1 MSNLSLVESTLPPG
15 FRFHPRDKELVCDY
29 LLKKLPL
36 LVEIDLNKCEP
47 WDLPDTACVGGKEWY
62 FYSQRDRKYATG
74 LRTNRA
80 TVSGYW
86 KATGKDRSILRNRI
100 LVGMRKTL
108 VFYLGRAPKGKKTD
122 WVMHEF
128 RLQDPETPPLDSSLK
143 EDWVLCRVFCKN
155 RERIIDGK
163 QVGHSK
169 VGNISKYGG
178 HEDTLSCSSSLPP
191 LMEPYTL
198 SFDQSQ
204 LNNNNTNTNNIFNQQ
219 VPCLSTT
226 FNQSNPQ
233 FDLINHNC
241 HLFSATVPPPPPA
254 MPLPPD
260 LTIPSSSSSSS
271 HCGERKDVIKA
282 ILSRFNN
289 MDKQINFNE
298 STFGFGDGISDQSF
312 LSDESLHV
320 TMWNP

>member
-1 MSNLSLVESTLPPG
+1 MSNLSLVEATLPPG
-15 FRFHPRDKELVCDY
+15 FRFHPRDEELICDY
-29 LLKKLPL
+29 LFNKLSLSYSPL

-47 WDLPDTACVGGKEWY
+47 WDLPETACVGGKEWY
-62 FYSQRDRKYATG
+62 FYTQRDRKYATG

-86 KATGKDRSILRNRI
+86 KATGKDKSILRNHT

-108 VFYLGRAPKGKKTD
+108 VFYLGRAPKGKKTN

-128 RLQDPETPPLDSSLK
+128 RLQYPQSPPPDSSLK

-155 RERIIDGK
+155 RERIEGK
-163 QVGHSK
+163 QNSNVGS
-169 VGNISKYGG
+169 ISKYEG

-204 LNNNNTNTNNIFNQQ
+204 PIIYNQQ
-219 VPCLSTT
+219 VPCFSTG

-233 FDLINHNC
+233 YDLINHNH
-241 HLFSATVPPPPPA
+241 HLFSTTVQPPPPP
-254 MPLPPD
+254 PPNFPV
-260 LTIPSSSSSSS
+260 PSSSSSSS
-271 HCGERKDVIKA
+271 HCCEKKDVIKA

-289 MDKQINFNE
+289 TGKQINFNE
-298 STFGFGDGISDQSF
+298 SVFGFGEGTSDQSF
-312 LSDESLHV
+312 LSDASLPV
-320 TMWNP
+320 TMWYP